1 MEKIQENKVTLLIF
15 IVLSVITLGM
25 YPIVW
30 LASQRENF
38 NSILDTPI
46 TLNDVVIFAALQT
59 WYATLPNYMSDDDT
73 INAVLGV
80 IMILFLIAYYIF
92 TYTKFVK
99 PIVTKI
105 DELLMK
111 DHKIDLR
118 PNKIWM
124 FIFGYFYLSY
134 TTNHI
139 NELIERAK
147 KLN

>member
-1 MEKIQENKVTLLIF
+1 MFIF
-15 IVLSVITLGM
+15 LSIITLGT

-38 NSILDTPI
+38 NSILDTPL
-46 TLNDVVIFAALQT
+46 TLNDVVIFSALQT
-59 WYATLPNYMSDDDT
+59 WYATLPNYMTDDET
-73 INAVLGV
+73 INAVLAV
-80 IMILFLIAYYIF
+80 ITILVLITYYIYL
-92 TYTKFVK
+92 YTKFVK

-105 DELLMK
+105 DELLMR

-134 TTNHI
+134 TINHL
-139 NELIERAK
+139 NDLIERAK